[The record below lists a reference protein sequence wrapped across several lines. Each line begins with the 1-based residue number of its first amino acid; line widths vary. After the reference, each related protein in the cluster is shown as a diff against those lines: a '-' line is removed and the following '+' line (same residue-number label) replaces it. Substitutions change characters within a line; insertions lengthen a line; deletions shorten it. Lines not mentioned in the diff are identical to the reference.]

1 MDLNLLILFLIF
13 IILCL
18 VVILNS
24 KYAIKYVEE
33 QFMNV

>member
-13 IILCL
+13 VILCL
-18 VVILNS
+18 IVITNS
-24 KYAIKYVEE
+24 NYAIKYVEE